1 MKKMYELKI
10 TYEDRVYLFTSEEK
24 AQEFAGGGT
33 LFALIYPVKVNIF
46 TYYFYKL
53 IGR

>member
-1 MKKMYELKI
+1 MKTVYEVEMI
-10 TYEDRVYLFTSEEK
+10 YEDRVYLFTSEEK
-24 AQEFAGGGT
+24 AQGFAIGHT
-33 LFALIYPVKVNIF
+33 LFTYVHPVKVNIL

>member
-1 MKKMYELKI
+1 MKTMYELQI
-10 TYEDRVYLFTSEEK
+10 TYEDRVWLFTSEEK
-24 AQEFAGGGT
+24 AREVVEGDT
-33 LFALIYPVKVNIF
+33 LFTLIYPVKVNIF